1 MSLPVETRGDQGN
14 VRHHA
19 DQSSNLRDFRERAE
33 GSKPVGF
40 KEAWD
45 QPLRSGFLEE
55 RVHDVVEE
63 IEIGRLDI
71 DGREL
76 PLLAVPDP
84 PTQVHLFLVARA
96 VHGDRVSHDHLA
108 PSWRNVTNLLS
119 E

>member
-19 DQSSNLRDFRERAE
+19 DQSSNLRDFCERAE
-33 GSKPVGF
+33 GSKPAGF

-45 QPLRSGFLEE
+45 QPLRSGFLEA

-63 IEIGRLDI
+63 IEIDWLDI

-76 PLLAVPDP
+76 PMLVVPDP
-84 PTQVHLFLVARA
+84 HTQVHLYFVTR
-96 VHGDRVSHDHLA
+96 RV
-108 PSWRNVTNLLS
+108 LS
-119 E
+119 RFMR